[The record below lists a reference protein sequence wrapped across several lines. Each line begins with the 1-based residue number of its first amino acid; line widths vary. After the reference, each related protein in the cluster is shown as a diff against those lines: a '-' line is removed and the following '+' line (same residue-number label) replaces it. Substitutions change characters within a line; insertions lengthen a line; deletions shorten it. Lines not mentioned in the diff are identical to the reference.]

1 MERKVQD
8 IEINNNF
15 GVFKIL
21 VCGVVKQGDYILAQK
36 SRRYPGYCLPG
47 GHVEIREDVYTAVV
61 REMEEELQTKIK
73 LDRMFLVNE
82 NFFMLQERLAHEI
95 AMYFYVHPETD
106 LPKEDFALTENDNGN
121 IITHYY
127 HWIHID
133 QLDEENLKPNIVRQ
147 YIKQD
152 DNSCPY
158 VVTKDKNVVG
168 EDIHLSV

>member
-1 MERKVQD
+1 MERKAQD
-8 IEINNNF
+8 IEIKNDF
-15 GVFKIL
+15 GVFKIR
-21 VCGVVKQGDYILAQK
+21 VCGVVRNGDYILAQK
-36 SRRYPGYCLPG
+36 SRRYSGYCLPG
-47 GHVEIREDVYTAVV
+47 GHVEMNEDVYTAVV

-95 AMYFYVHPETD
+95 AMYFYVYPETD
-106 LPKEDFALTENDNGN
+106 LPDHDFELTENDNGT

-133 QLDEENLKPNIVRQ
+133 NLEKENLKPDIVRK
-147 YIKQD
+147 YIRLN

-158 VVTKDKNVVG
+158 IITRDKNV
-168 EDIHLSV
+168 LK